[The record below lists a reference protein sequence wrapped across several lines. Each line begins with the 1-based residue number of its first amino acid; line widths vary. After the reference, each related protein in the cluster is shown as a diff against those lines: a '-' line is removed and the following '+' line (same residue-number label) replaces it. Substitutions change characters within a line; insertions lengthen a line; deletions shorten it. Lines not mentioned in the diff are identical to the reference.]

1 MLRERLR
8 EARKELSEAEISE
21 VDAELLLAFVL
32 GVGRMELHAREF
44 TLTSEQEVE
53 FTALL
58 NERKRGTPVQY
69 LTGEAPF
76 RYLSFDVGPGVLIPR
91 PETELLVDAALVE
104 VEQIQSA
111 STWRVGARTS
121 IVDLGAGSGAI
132 AVSIAEEARRRGLA
146 VQVVAVEREV
156 SAIAWLERNIA
167 KHDVDVRVVK
177 SDVSTA
183 LEGIKCDIVV
193 TNPPYIPDGSELPR
207 EVAAHEPPS
216 ALFGGLAGL
225 DVPRAFIETA
235 TRILK
240 PGGLLVMEHHESQSP
255 SLEKLLEEGYFEI
268 SHFKDLNDRPRWLS
282 ARRKG

>member
-8 EARKELSEAEISE
+8 DARIELAQLQISE
-21 VDAELLLAFVL
+21 VDAELLAAFVL
-32 GVGRMELHAREF
+32 GVNRMDLHAREF
-44 TLTSEQEVE
+44 ILSPEQEVE
-53 FTALL
+53 FTTLL
-58 NERKRGTPVQY
+58 NERKKGTPVQY

-104 VEQIQSA
+104 VEQIQSS
-111 STWRVGARTS
+111 STWRVGGRTS

-146 VQVVAVEREV
+146 VQVVAVERETQ
-156 SAIAWLERNIA
+156 AITWLERNIA

-183 LEGIKCDIVV
+183 LEGVKCDIVV
-193 TNPPYIPDGSELPR
+193 TNPPYIPNGSKLPHD
-207 EVAAHEPPS
+207 VAKHEPPS
-216 ALFGGLAGL
+216 ALYGGLDGL
-225 DVPRAFIETA
+225 DAPRAFIQTS
-235 TRILK
+235 TRTLK
-240 PGGLLVMEHHESQSP
+240 PGGLLVMEHHESQSD
-255 SLEKLLEEGYFEI
+255 SLAKLLGGDYFEI
-268 SHFKDLNDRPRWLS
+268 AHFKDLNDRPRWLS

>member
-8 EARKELSEAEISE
+8 EARRELSEVEISE
-21 VDAELLLAFVL
+21 VDAELLAAFVL
-32 GVGRMELHAREF
+32 GVGRMDLHAREF
-44 TLTSEQEVE
+44 TLTPEQEVE

-58 NERKRGTPVQY
+58 NERKKGTPVQY

-76 RYLSFDVGPGVLIPR
+76 RYLNFDVGPGVLIPR

-111 STWRVGARTS
+111 ANWRIGARTS
-121 IVDLGAGSGAI
+121 VVDLGAGSGAI

-156 SAIAWLERNIA
+156 SAITWLERNIG

-216 ALFGGLAGL
+216 ALFGGFAGL
-225 DVPRAFIETA
+225 DAPRTFIDTA

-240 PGGLLVMEHHESQSP
+240 PGGLLVMEHHESQSV
-255 SLEKLLEEGYFEI
+255 SLEKLLERDYFEVA
-268 SHFKDLNDRPRWLS
+268 HFKDLNDRPRWLS